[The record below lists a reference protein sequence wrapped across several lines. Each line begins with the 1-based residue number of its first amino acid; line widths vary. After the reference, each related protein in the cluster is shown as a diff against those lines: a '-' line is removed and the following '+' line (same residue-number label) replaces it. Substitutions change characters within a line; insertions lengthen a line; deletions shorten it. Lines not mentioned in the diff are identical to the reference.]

1 MCIRDR
7 FCSAVAIDTIFIGP
21 QLIVTSTPAIG
32 GENNGTATA
41 TITNGGTPPFSFLWE
56 TGETTATI
64 ENLSP
69 GFYTTTVTD
78 SLECSTTDSV
88 EVTFAN
94 TLEDIV
100 ENSIKLYPNPS
111 ETFFILE
118 VGNDFLNGT
127 VELINAEGK
136 VIYNIYVTTN
146 STEIIVADIASG
158 LYHIRISCDG
168 KTFFQAVVIN

>member
-1 MCIRDR
+1 M
-7 FCSAVAIDTIFIGP
+7 
-21 QLIVTSTPAIG
+21 
-32 GENNGTATA
+32 
-41 TITNGGTPPFSFLWE
+41 
-56 TGETTATI
+56 
-64 ENLSP
+64 
-69 GFYTTTVTD
+69 
-78 SLECSTTDSV
+78 ECSTTDSV